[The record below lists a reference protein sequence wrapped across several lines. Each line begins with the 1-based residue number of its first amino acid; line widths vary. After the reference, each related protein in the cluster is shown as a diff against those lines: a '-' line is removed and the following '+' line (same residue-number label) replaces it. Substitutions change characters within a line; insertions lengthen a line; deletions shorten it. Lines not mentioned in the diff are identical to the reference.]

1 MMAQTFTAAFL
12 RDGQDRRLTRLIPGC
27 VTQDGYLCRANG
39 KTLQPLWDSEAL
51 KSAGISN
58 EQVSGIRTLD
68 AAIQAGHSERLIRFG
83 KQSGYWVWNHEA
95 AERKKL
101 EAGKTVY
108 LYEKKGEDW
117 DDDEPEIRMSD
128 KPYPKEVWDAIR
140 PHIRKDRTGYEI
152 INHTGLSAAL
162 SAIGWKTNR

>member
-1 MMAQTFTAAFL
+1 MNMENKTFTAAL
-12 RDGQDRRLTRLIPGC
+12 KRDGQDTRLIPGC
-27 VTQDGYLCRANG
+27 VTRDGYLCRANG
-39 KTLQPLWDSEAL
+39 KTLQPFWDSEAL

-68 AAIQAGHSERLIRFG
+68 TAIQAGHSERLIRFG
-83 KQSGYWVWNHEA
+83 KQQGYWVWNHEA

-101 EAGKTVY
+101 VDGKTVY
-108 LYEKKGEDW
+108 LYENKTAEW

-128 KPYPKEVWDAIR
+128 KPYPKEVWDVIL
-140 PHIRKDRTGYEI
+140 PHIRKDRRGYEI
-152 INHTGLSAAL
+152 INHTSMKAAL